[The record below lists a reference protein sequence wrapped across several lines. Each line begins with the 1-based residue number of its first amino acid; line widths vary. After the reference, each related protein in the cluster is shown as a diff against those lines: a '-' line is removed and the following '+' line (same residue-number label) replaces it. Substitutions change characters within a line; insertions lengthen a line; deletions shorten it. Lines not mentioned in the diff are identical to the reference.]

1 MSEINYIN
9 QIRDN
14 NAGKLY
20 DVQDSRIPAIE
31 NSKYLH
37 TSAAGEMEWVSI
49 DFTTDYN
56 DLLNKPIINQDLD
69 AVGFS
74 PVAGTYYKHVGQTD
88 TYTAGVIYLYDGEA
102 FKAIDGSGSGSGL
115 NIVEVEGDAQD
126 LEEDYMEIELTQE
139 QYESVMENKE
149 NTIIDLY
156 VMVDDHGDTMR
167 YDIYLKP
174 TMAVTATDDRYNF
187 IIVQGYLEEKEL
199 LGELTIDHEHY
210 LLMLEKRSIKPWDLA
225 PDSSTGKVLG
235 IDNNSDLAWV
245 NLPEGTP
252 IVNFGGYIEM
262 GQEEMSFESHLTLT
276 VAEFDKGYNTDA
288 AIAKIIFR
296 SPNGASYTEQPIYL
310 TKYMS
315 APEGVGEVDGM
326 MNFSGSFAAG
336 EGVLLAF
343 ELDAIKDNNA
353 CEVHFMSTVL
363 RNDQPEPE
371 GVPVVEFGGYVN
383 MDDIEHIDSHL
394 TLTQEE
400 FMKGI
405 DNEIAFAKI
414 GMGEDAQHISQ
425 YLYLPMVTSD
435 YEEGQYG
442 LELFTITVVMGAGG
456 VNVLTLQAMFEREQE
471 FDIDLEITS
480 VDTSAAGV
488 PVVEIGGSLD
498 GETLEPIQTLTI
510 TQTEFDKAKDNEVCF
525 VKVNVLVDE
534 SSSTYQP
541 LYLPKITGG
550 ATEQRSSYIFNAPV
564 NIGSAGENNVTI
576 FLAQT
581 SGGDPTVSIYVAP
594 LIDLTAE
601 MVTITTAQMP
611 SAQTN
616 ISIDEDTYNAI
627 TSDSKSVVIRL
638 TDTQSD
644 SSIDFYR
651 AMRLVYSGMFDQT
664 VYYSQGIRSGG
675 DKMAERYS
683 LTPMEDNGSYYVT
696 FVKMSETINAA
707 DINSEVIS
715 GASSS
720 PASAGTVLTADG
732 SGNATWAAVPAPTL
746 KTINNESLIGIGNI
760 DIQGITDYNDLDNK
774 PVINQSTEYNM
785 VAFAVGQTITPQDKI
800 HFNTSISAEEMAD
813 FLYGLS
819 YGSMVPTSILA
830 HGASTEAGV
839 GTVFNVLAWVNN
851 GDHTLD
857 VEYEGN
863 TIQVYSLNSN
873 SWMNLDE
880 NDNFALTGM
889 SSTYEITT
897 QYSQLDPS
905 WNGRIAGVASG
916 PQYIPQGKADNF
928 YKRDGDIYKYVNLST
943 PTAYAL
949 SDIIHPNDKIYFD
962 VTKGDEL
969 GEILANMTYTGGIFS
984 YPGQSILSGMRG
996 GFPAEILYAA
1006 DLTSDNYGYI
1016 LVDYSTSISTV
1027 IYATQAGEID
1037 GVPYVQGFQNLAI
1050 DNSRTVNLSGDATLN
1065 NVYETTPT
1073 WNGTII
1079 GKTPAEYKYKKVSVE
1094 GDISHVLASSATS
1107 TTNATSTTTDPYLN
1121 IVDNGAVSGSIKI
1134 QGSGATTVN
1143 ASNGTVTISSLDS
1156 TYYSDEAVDGI
1167 YIGNGYS
1174 SHNVKLYSAY
1184 ERPLIDQVFKIETG
1198 VQPATKTQIGLS
1210 SWTAKREGNIVIVT
1224 GSAEL
1229 TISGI
1234 GTMIGLNNIFATIT
1248 EEEFQFNDDNINSGY
1263 FPTDRDNDTRYPVG
1277 TFYSIS
1283 GAEQGMVFATP
1294 KDDGTNKTTELSLVL
1309 LKNSYAQDSDFYFT
1323 ATWSVK

>member
-37 TSAAGEMEWVSI
+37 TSAAGDMEWVSI

-74 PVAGTYYKHVGQTD
+74 PVAGTYYKHAGQTD

-262 GQEEMSFESHLTLT
+262 GEEEMSFESHLTLT

-288 AIAKIIFR
+288 AIAKIIFH
-296 SPNGASYTEQPIYL
+296 SPNGASYIEQPIYL

-336 EGVLLAF
+336 EGTLLVF
-343 ELDAIKDNNA
+343 ELDTMKDNNA
-353 CEVHFMSTVL
+353 CEVHFLSTVL
-363 RNDQPEPE
+363 TNDQPEPE
-371 GVPVVEFGGYVN
+371 GVPVIDLGTIEG
-383 MDDIEHIDSHL
+383 DIE
-394 TLTQEE
+394 E
-400 FMKGI
+400 
-405 DNEIAFAKI
+405 
-414 GMGEDAQHISQ
+414 
-425 YLYLPMVTSD
+425 
-435 YEEGQYG
+435 
-442 LELFTITVVMGAGG
+442 G
-456 VNVLTLQAMFEREQE
+456 VNVSISSDDYNTAVNNEVCAVK
-471 FDIDLEITS
+471 FDIDGTTVQLYREVNYTEGGGDDETVVFSGAIYLENALLAS
-480 VDTSAAGV
+480 VIF
-488 PVVEIGGSLD
+488 E
-498 GETLEPIQTLTI
+498 E
-510 TQTEFDKAKDNEVCF
+510 DN
-525 VKVNVLVDE
+525 
-534 SSSTYQP
+534 
-541 LYLPKITGG
+541 
-550 ATEQRSSYIFNAPV
+550 SSYTAHIIGLDIPEVAANPGTSQYNTALTSLRIGHTEY
-564 NIGSAGENNVTI
+564 NI
-576 FLAQT
+576 
-581 SGGDPTVSIYVAP
+581 PTAN
-594 LIDLTAE
+594 TE